1 MLGCAQRNQPRRNPR
16 GTNRTATLL
25 TGVMRLSVLDLVPVR
40 SDQTTADALAA
51 MHIIGGGVDQAGGW
65 ETGFRLP
72 KSYLARLAG
81 S

>member
-1 MLGCAQRNQPRRNPR
+1 LQK
-16 GTNRTATLL
+16 
-25 TGVMRLSVLDLVPVR
+25 
-40 SDQTTADALAA
+40 TADALAA